1 MVRYLIPLKSLTQAL
16 LFLGI
21 FELVMVSC
29 RNQVDS
35 DLNKTWAAV
44 WAPNRPVFELTDN
57 GKFIKYCNTDR
68 YWTQWYIYGAEY
80 DVKIRKDEIIV
91 FIDKVEL
98 GRVKYR
104 FNGKS
109 LIFTNETG
117 ILNDLKDIYIET
129 TYQGKRLEEQEAVSR
144 NPEAF
149 IVYYLQRGIAYAQK
163 KYYDKAII
171 DFNMVIQ
178 LGSNNDEVYFYR
190 GLSYQEKKIHDKAIA
205 DYTEAI
211 QTNPNFARYHNRG
224 VAYYNKKN
232 YNKALEDFTEA
243 IRLEPDLDK
252 SYHFRGIIYNK
263 IMNYDKALEDLT
275 KAISLKPDNTI
286 SYLWR
291 SLTYFKVKNFSK
303 SFADFS
309 KIITLKIVWVIGIV
323 IFICAII
330 FLLML
335 RFRKKKRNT
344 LNVIHDFR
352 QCGGN
357 YQ

>member
-1 MVRYLIPLKSLTQAL
+1 
-16 LFLGI
+16 
-21 FELVMVSC
+21 MVSC
-29 RNQVDS
+29 RNQVDP
-35 DLNKTWAAV
+35 DLIKTWAAE
-44 WAPNRPVFELTDN
+44 WGPNKPVFELTDN
-57 GKFIKYCNTDR
+57 GKFIKYCNIDR

-98 GRVKYR
+98 GKVKYR
-104 FNGKS
+104 FNEKS

-117 ILNDLKDIYIET
+117 ILNDLRDIYVET
-129 TYQGKRLEEQEAVSR
+129 TYQGQRLDEQEAVSR
-144 NPEAF
+144 NPKAF
-149 IVYYLQRGIAYAQK
+149 MVYYLQRGIAYAQK

-171 DFNMVIQ
+171 DFNMVIR

-190 GLSYQEKKIHDKAIA
+190 GLSYQEKKIYDKAIS

-224 VAYYNKKN
+224 VVYYHKKD
-232 YNKALEDFTEA
+232 YDKALKDFTEA
-243 IRLEPDLDK
+243 IRLKPDLDK
-252 SYHFRGIIYNK
+252 LYHVRGIIYYK
-263 IMNYDKALEDLT
+263 KKNYDKAIEDLT

-291 SLTYFKVKNFSK
+291 SLTYFKEKNFSK

-309 KIITLKIVWVIGIV
+309 FFITLKIRWVIGLV
-323 IFICAII
+323 VFSCAII

-335 RFRKKKRNT
+335 RFRKKKRKT
-344 LNVIHDFR
+344 LNVIHDFK
-352 QCGGN
+352 QCSRN
-357 YQ
+357 CD